1 MRKLRADTNVQKAVL
16 DRGVQTRAQAR
27 SDELMK
33 KEVGGAHKGM
43 FVISSRRNCKRDN
56 LGNSRSA
63 RLIPRSKFVRTT
75 TIQGSHRSIRLLS
88 RLKFHS
94 YEMNPKAC
102 NRPRLLSR
110 PNEIANEVFQR
121 GHSST
126 RSIFLPN
133 PIRMRNKMS
142 CFSF

>member
-1 MRKLRADTNVQKAVL
+1 MVEIVFNTCKTPSDVDQSAWEFMRKLRADTNVQKAVL

-33 KEVGGAHKGM
+33 KEVGGAHKGL

-75 TIQGSHRSIRLLS
+75 TI
-88 RLKFHS
+88 
-94 YEMNPKAC
+94 
-102 NRPRLLSR
+102 
-110 PNEIANEVFQR
+110 
-121 GHSST
+121 
-126 RSIFLPN
+126 
-133 PIRMRNKMS
+133 
-142 CFSF
+142 